1 MKGYYLPVLVDTVPL
16 PRIAAITLL
25 TMSAVSVSCL
35 LVVPNLWM
43 VALTVLQFLGIS
55 PVIKEWFDHR
65 HYFLLHFGAEGQVTW
80 STADGDRI
88 DANLHTMADIGA
100 WILII
105 IIAHGRHVPLVVRR
119 QGNEEHFHRLR
130 LLARDL

>member
-1 MKGYYLPVLVDTVPL
+1 
-16 PRIAAITLL
+16 
-25 TMSAVSVSCL
+25 MSVVSVNCL
-35 LVVPNLWM
+35 LVVPSIWM

-55 PVIKEWFDHR
+55 PVIKNWLDHR
-65 HYFLLHFGAEGQVTW
+65 HYFLLHFGAEGRVTW
-80 STADGDRI
+80 STADEDHI
-88 DANLHTMADIGA
+88 DANLHTMTDIGA

-105 IIAHGRHVPLVVRR
+105 IVACGRHVPLVVRR